1 MSWAAER
8 RVPELSKVDAKH
20 AMNLSGSKSPDGN
33 AALPPL
39 EMQMNRKNPLCRLVA
54 IVSIASLALVA
65 TARAHEGH
73 HHDAMGTVKAVDAAT
88 LSLETQEGKL
98 MSFDL
103 SGATTYKRG
112 TAAATHHDV
121 AVGDR
126 AVVMYE
132 KKGEKNVAVEVKLG
146 AAKSAA
152 KEAAVGYDLGFI
164 DTMSKHH
171 RGAMEMAAMAQMK
184 LEHAGLKA
192 LAKEIP
198 VAQQKEISQMK
209 SWRDSW
215 YPGAPVA
222 ADTSSS
228 GMNPGMDMDHMKAMK
243 AGRDYD
249 VMFIDM
255 MVPHHESAVKMS
267 KAALASAE
275 HPEVKKLAQQII
287 DMQAKEIDQMKKWKA
302 ELAGGGTAH

>member
-1 MSWAAER
+1 M
-8 RVPELSKVDAKH
+8 H
-20 AMNLSGSKSPDGN
+20 
-33 AALPPL
+33 
-39 EMQMNRKNPLCRLVA
+39 RKNPLCRLVS
-54 IVSIASLALVA
+54 IVSIATLALVA

-73 HHDAMGTVKAVDAAT
+73 HHDAMGTVKAVDAMA
-88 LSLETQEGKL
+88 LQLETQEGKL

-112 TAAATHHDV
+112 TAAATHHDI

-132 KKGEKNVAVEVKLG
+132 KKGEKNAAVEVKLG
-146 AAKSAA
+146 VTKSAS
-152 KEAAVGYDLGFI
+152 KGAAVSDDLGFI

-198 VAQQKEISQMK
+198 VAQEKEIAQMK

-215 YPGAPVA
+215 YPDAPVA
-222 ADTSSS
+222 ADTSSP
-228 GMNPGMDMDHMKAMK
+228 GMNPGMDMDHMKTMK
-243 AGRDYD
+243 AGRAYD

-255 MVPHHESAVKMS
+255 MVPHHENAVKMS

-287 DMQAKEIDQMKKWKA
+287 DMQTKEIDQMKKWKA
-302 ELAGGGTAH
+302 ELAGGGAAQ